1 MANRRFSF
9 IDHIVSHADN
19 MLRTLNAPP
28 QAARSSP
35 ASDFPA
41 DNLTKKEAKES
52 ARLMRV
58 NHTGEVCAQALYQGQ
73 SLMARSNEMKESLR
87 CAAEEEND
95 HLAWCE
101 ERIKSLNG
109 KTSKLNP
116 LFYVGSYAIGATSGF
131 LGDRISAAFLAETE
145 YQVAQHLDNHLQRL
159 PRSDNNSRIILKKM
173 RADELKHAKTA
184 ENSGA
189 TSLPFTVRALM
200 QGMSKIMTG
209 LSYRI

>member
-1 MANRRFSF
+1 MANRNFSLT
-9 IDHIVSHADN
+9 DHIVSHADN

-28 QAARSSP
+28 QSARPSP
-35 ASDFPA
+35 ANHVPPDT
-41 DNLTKKEAKES
+41 LTKKETKES

-73 SLMARSNEMKESLR
+73 SLMARSDEMRESLR
-87 CAAEEEND
+87 CAAEEESD

-116 LFYVGSYAIGATSGF
+116 LFYAGSYAIGATSGF

-159 PRSDNNSRIILKKM
+159 PQSDSNSRMILEQM
-173 RADELKHAKTA
+173 RTDELKHAKTA

-189 TSLPFTVRALM
+189 ISLSYATKTLM
-200 QGMSKIMTG
+200 HGMSKIMTG
-209 LSYRI
+209 LSYWI